1 MPGLLWY
8 SVYCFGVV
16 STALHAASSKHQMY
30 ILRDGHDQAMLSFS
44 FATCLCSSHAI
55 IAMFHCLQWGELSKR
70 PQAGAGGMPDLA
82 LQLRVS
88 KNALR
93 SPAFQ
98 EEIVS
103 QVCSLFRH
111 LLPTDLLCYGRSSKT
126 PCSGWL
132 SVCTQQLH
140 VDGVFDAIRVDDNA
154 PLSRVEGAMTL
165 HCLLDIPSCA
175 FNACKCRCC

>member
-1 MPGLLWY
+1 
-8 SVYCFGVV
+8 
-16 STALHAASSKHQMY
+16 
-30 ILRDGHDQAMLSFS
+30 
-44 FATCLCSSHAI
+44 
-55 IAMFHCLQWGELSKR
+55 MFHCLQWGELSKR

-103 QVCSLFRH
+103 QVGSLSRQ
-111 LLPTDLLCYGRSSKT
+111 LLLTEPLCCGHNSKT

-132 SVCTQQLH
+132 FICAQQFL
-140 VDGVFDAIRVDDNA
+140 VDGFLDSNRADDDA
-154 PLSRVEGAMTL
+154 PLSQAKGAMTGAL
-165 HCLLDIPSCA
+165 PLAVFGCKYLLVYA
-175 FNACKCRCC
+175 ACKCRSFQIL